1 MKLNINSNVQ
11 VKPTLGN
18 IANYVLYAVVFWLIK
33 HNLCQNTG
41 KFKEGDLVT
50 YNWKAKYY
58 IDTVYK
64 NERELGIKKITSIT
78 KYSDGSEGC
87 DYINLSDGDESGCD
101 VFWVRKCY
109 WWERPHN
116 GI

>member
-1 MKLNINSNVQ
+1 MKQNINSNVQ
-11 VKPTLGN
+11 VKTTLGN

-33 HNLCQNTG
+33 HNLCQNVG

-58 IDTVYK
+58 INSVYK
-64 NERELGIKKITSIT
+64 DECKEGIKKITSIT
-78 KYSDGSEGC
+78 KYSDSECC
-87 DYINLSDGDESGCD
+87 DYVNLSNGDDGSCD
-101 VFWVRKCY
+101 VFWIRKYY
-109 WWERPHN
+109 WWERPRN